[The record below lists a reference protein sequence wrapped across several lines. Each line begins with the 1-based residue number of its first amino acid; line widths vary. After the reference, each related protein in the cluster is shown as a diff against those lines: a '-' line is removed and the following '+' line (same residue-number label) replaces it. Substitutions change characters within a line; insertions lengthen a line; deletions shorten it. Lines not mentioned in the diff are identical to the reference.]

1 MILAGGLGLRLRP
14 ITFAIPKP
22 LIAVNG
28 VPLIHGIINH
38 FQSFGVK
45 QIYIS
50 TGYLSDLVKAYIQ
63 SQNFK
68 NVGFEFLEEREKL
81 GTAGPL
87 SLIKNRTEPFDILLT
102 NGDLIFD
109 LNLDRFYKN
118 FLDSSAEISVVTK
131 TITEQSRF
139 GIIKTNFS
147 SGMITEIIEK
157 PTSNLDINCGI
168 YLIKSNIINL
178 VPTDINYDMPDLI
191 KSAIASSKKVIAYKD
206 NFEWACIDNI
216 SDLNS
221 VSLRD

>member
-50 TGYLSDLVKAYIQ
+50 TGYLSDLVKVYVQ

-68 NVGFEFLEEREKL
+68 NISFEFIEERKKL

-87 SLIKNRTEPFDILLT
+87 SLIKNRTEPFDILLA

-118 FLDSSAEISVVTK
+118 FLDSGAEISVVTK
-131 TITEQSRF
+131 TIAEQSRF
-139 GIIKTNFS
+139 GVIKTNSS
-147 SGMITEIIEK
+147 SGMIAEIIEK
-157 PTSNLDINCGI
+157 PTSHSDINCGI
-168 YLIKSNIINL
+168 YLIKSNVINL
-178 VPTDINYDMPDLI
+178 IPTDINFDMPDLI
-191 KSAIASSKKVIAYKD
+191 KSAIASSKKVVAYKD

-221 VSLRD
+221 VSLRN

>member
-38 FQSFGVK
+38 FQSFGIK

-50 TGYLSDLVKAYIQ
+50 TGYLSDLVKVYVQ

-68 NVGFEFLEEREKL
+68 NVSFEFIEEREKL

-87 SLIKNRTEPFDILLT
+87 GLIKNRNEPFDILLA

-109 LNLDRFYKN
+109 LDLDRFYKN

-131 TITEQSRF
+131 TIAEQSRF
-139 GIIKTNFS
+139 GIIKTNSS
-147 SGMITEIIEK
+147 SGTISEIIEK
-157 PTSNLDINCGI
+157 PTSHFDINCGI
-168 YLIKSNIINL
+168 YLIKNNIIKL

-191 KSAIASSKKVIAYKD
+191 KSAIASARKVIAYKD

-221 VSLRD
+221 VSLKN